1 MCSIQFTNNAKYAIH
16 CKFHGFSR
24 NAFNDFCQTYSKQQF
39 DKWTCIIISSFPDK
53 FIILKSDM
61 RSAGKPFLTSIL
73 RMFIK
78 LKPLLA
84 SAVSTSEL
92 RSLVNDMGNIL
103 AESDSGFKGWDVSL
117 PFFVYS
123 QRNSC

>member
-1 MCSIQFTNNAKYAIH
+1 
-16 CKFHGFSR
+16 
-24 NAFNDFCQTYSKQQF
+24 
-39 DKWTCIIISSFPDK
+39 
-53 FIILKSDM
+53 M

-73 RMFIK
+73 LMFIK

-103 AESDSGFKGWDVSL
+103 AESDSGFRGWDVSL

>member
-16 CKFHGFSR
+16 CKFHGFSQ

-53 FIILKSDM
+53 FTILKSDM

-73 RMFIK
+73 LMFIK

-103 AESDSGFKGWDVSL
+103 AESDSGFRGWEVSL

>member
-16 CKFHGFSR
+16 CKFHGFSQ

-61 RSAGKPFLTSIL
+61 RSASKPFLTSIL

>member
-16 CKFHGFSR
+16 CKFHGFSQ

-73 RMFIK
+73 LMFIK

-103 AESDSGFKGWDVSL
+103 AESDSGFKGWEVSL

-123 QRNSC
+123 QCNSC